1 MYLCRDC
8 AVKYTGK
15 APDLSVPRLAFRR
28 ACHKCDDFTYVAV
41 VPDAAILRGSLDPM
55 QIVVI
60 ADRRQLLSTPA
71 DVAELL
77 ANPLKG
83 FVTMSDGL
91 TGERFE
97 VSTADSEDPIGNP
110 NGLDFVII
118 GRKP

>member
-1 MYLCRDC
+1 MMLCRAC
-8 AVKYTGK
+8 AFKYT
-15 APDLSVPRLAFRR
+15 SEEFRPLTPVYR
-28 ACHKCDDFTYVAV
+28 RQCDRCTSFTLVTGF
-41 VPDAAILRGSLDPM
+41 PDATPIKGTPKSMD
-55 QIVVI
+55 IVVI
-60 ADRRQLLSTPA
+60 ADRRQLISTPA

-83 FVTMSDGL
+83 FVVMQDGL

-110 NGLDFVII
+110 NGLDFIII